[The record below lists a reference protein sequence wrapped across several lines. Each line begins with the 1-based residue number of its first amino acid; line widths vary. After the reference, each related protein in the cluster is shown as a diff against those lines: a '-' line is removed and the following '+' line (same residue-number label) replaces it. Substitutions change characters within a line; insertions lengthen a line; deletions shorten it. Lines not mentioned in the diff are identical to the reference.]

1 VKENFVDSRFY
12 TSEKIDIERLAND
25 VENIYRLQGY
35 HVQQIGNK
43 EQKLIQLRKG
53 GDVEALVG
61 LQSALTVT
69 IQHTS
74 GGILVM
80 VGQQKWIDKAAV
92 GVVGLAVPVLWPLA
106 ITAGLGALRQM
117 GLASQVM
124 NMIDGLVRQQR
135 PDIQTG
141 PAPVKQ

>member
-25 VENIYRLQGY
+25 VENIYRLQGFQ
-35 HVQQIGNK
+35 VQQIGNK
-43 EQKLIQLRKG
+43 EQKVIQLRKG

-69 IQHTS
+69 IQRTS

-92 GVVGLAVPVLWPLA
+92 GVVGLAVPMLWPLTL
-106 ITAGLGALRQM
+106 TAGLGALRQI
-117 GLASQVM
+117 GLSSQVM
-124 NMIDGLVRQQR
+124 NMIDGLVRQQW

>member
-1 VKENFVDSRFY
+1 MDSRFY
-12 TSEKIDIERLAND
+12 TTEKLDIERLATD
-25 VENIYRLQGY
+25 LENIYRLQGY
-35 HVQQIGNK
+35 QVQQLGNK
-43 EQKLIQLRKG
+43 EQKLIQLQKG

-80 VGQQKWIDKAAV
+80 IGQQKWIDKAAV
-92 GVVGLAVPVLWPLA
+92 GVVGLAVPMLWPLT
-106 ITAGLGALRQM
+106 ITAGLGVLRQI
-117 GLASQVM
+117 GLANQVM

-135 PDIQTG
+135 PDVQTG
-141 PAPVKQ
+141 PTPVKQ